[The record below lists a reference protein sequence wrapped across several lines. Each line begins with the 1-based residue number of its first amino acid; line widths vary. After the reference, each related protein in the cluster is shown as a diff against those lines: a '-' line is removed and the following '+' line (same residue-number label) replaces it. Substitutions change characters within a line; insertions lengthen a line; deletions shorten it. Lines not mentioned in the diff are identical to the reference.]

1 MKNPSVSVVLETV
14 TAREDTSSGALADD
28 LEPTFAAV
36 AAQSYP
42 AEAIETIVVLDPDV
56 PAGTAETIAR
66 RHPAVKIVTARAQNY
81 FVAKNAGAA
90 AATGEIV
97 ALLDGDCVPAPDWI
111 ETLVARM
118 TPDVGVVAGCTRY
131 TGSSLAARTFSVPDF
146 AYVLSEEGSASG
158 ILINNVAFRREVLL
172 AHPFEERIRRNG
184 GCFLQFHQL
193 RRAGVKVIYESRA
206 VVAHGLD
213 IAGAGFIKK
222 HFGRGF
228 DGVAVY
234 RADDSEVLRGTRLFR
249 RAGALV
255 LPPIYARR
263 IVIDWVRI
271 FRHRAAIGVPLVA
284 LPYFAAVAVML
295 RLIEFLGALTAT
307 VVPASRGREREVAP

>member
-1 MKNPSVSVVLETV
+1 MSTPSVSVVIETV
-14 TAREDTSSGALADD
+14 TSREDTSTGALADD
-28 LEPTFAAV
+28 LEPTLAAI
-36 AAQSYP
+36 AAQTYP
-42 AEAIETIVVLDPDV
+42 RERIETIVVLDPDV
-56 PAGTAETIAR
+56 PAGTAAEIER
-66 RHPAVKIVTARAQNY
+66 RHPAVRVVMARAQNY

-97 ALLDGDCVPAPDWI
+97 ALLDGDCVPATDWL
-111 ETLVARM
+111 ETLVARLG
-118 TPDVGVVAGCTRY
+118 PGIDVVAGCTRY
-131 TGSSLAARTFSVPDF
+131 SGTSLAARTFSVPDF
-146 AYVLSEEGSASG
+146 AYVLSEQGNASG
-158 ILINNVAFRREVLL
+158 ILINNVAFRRDVLL

-193 RRAGVKVIYESRA
+193 RRAGVTVVYEEKA

-213 IAGAGFIKK
+213 IAGLGFVKK

-234 RADDSEVLRGTRLFR
+234 RADDGAVLRGTRLFR

-271 FRHRAAIGVPLVA
+271 FRHRKAIDVSLLT
-284 LPYFAAVAVML
+284 LPYYGAVAVML
-295 RLIEFLGALTAT
+295 RLIEFAGALTAV
-307 VVPASRGREREVAP
+307 VVPASRMREPEVAS